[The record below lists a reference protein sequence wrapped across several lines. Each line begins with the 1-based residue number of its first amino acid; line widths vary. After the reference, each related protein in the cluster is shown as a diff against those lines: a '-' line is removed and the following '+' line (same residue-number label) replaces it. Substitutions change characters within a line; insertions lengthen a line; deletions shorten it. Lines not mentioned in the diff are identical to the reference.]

1 GGSGGNGR
9 RGGRGSLRQPDAS
22 WRARLRGGNP
32 PRPPPRA
39 RDRLRPRPGRG
50 RRGGADGRAPG
61 ERDARAPR
69 RRRPAGRRPRARVD
83 RGARWTAHRSA
94 GGRQAAALLR
104 RQRSA
109 DRVTR
114 RGGAALA
121 ALLPL
126 FVAGWAAARV
136 GAVAVTMRPAGA
148 AWRRGALGG
157 LALPAVLAAIV
168 LALRAASPAARPA
181 TIRAHAA
188 VALLVGLAAYANARG
203 AAHDATDRW
212 LEQTRLLVQ
221 EATAR
226 LPTSD
231 LAHLAATI

>member
-1 GGSGGNGR
+1 
-9 RGGRGSLRQPDAS
+9 
-22 WRARLRGGNP
+22 
-32 PRPPPRA
+32 
-39 RDRLRPRPGRG
+39 
-50 RRGGADGRAPG
+50 
-61 ERDARAPR
+61 
-69 RRRPAGRRPRARVD
+69 
-83 RGARWTAHRSA
+83 
-94 GGRQAAALLR
+94 
-104 RQRSA
+104 
-109 DRVTR
+109 
-114 RGGAALA
+114 
-121 ALLPL
+121 
-126 FVAGWAAARV
+126 
-136 GAVAVTMRPAGA
+136 MRPAGA

-226 LPTSD
+226 PPTSD
-231 LAHLAATI
+231 RAALAATIPPGAHAGGGVGCPRP